1 MAISSLTGTSSTST
15 ATSSSAATAASQTS
29 VDDAQSRFMKLLVT
43 QMQNQD
49 PMSPMD
55 NAQLTTQIAQLNTVT
70 GINQL
75 NTTMQSM
82 LTGVQSTQTLQAT
95 SLIGHSVLVPG
106 TSTTLAQGKSVL
118 GFELPQTADTV
129 KLTVRDSNG
138 TAVRTQTLGTQTA
151 GQHSVSW
158 DGTTDTGSTASDGSY
173 SFEVQ
178 ASSNGQQVTATTLT
192 QGQVASVSIANG
204 KVSLSI
210 PAVGDVALAD
220 VRQVR

>member
-1 MAISSLTGTSSTST
+1 MAINSLTGTSSTSST
-15 ATSSSAATAASQTS
+15 TTSSATTAASQTT

-49 PMSPMD
+49 PMNPMD

-82 LTGVQSTQTLQAT
+82 LTGVQSSQTLQAA

-106 TSTTLAQGKSVL
+106 ASTELAQGQAVM

-129 KLTVRDSNG
+129 QLTVRDSSG
-138 TAVRTQTLGTQTA
+138 AVVRTQTLDTQAA

-158 DGTTDTGSTASDGSY
+158 DGTTDAGAAAADGRY
-173 SFEVQ
+173 KFEIK
-178 ASSNGQQVTATTLT
+178 ASSNGQQVSATTLT
-192 QGQVASVSIANG
+192 LGQVASVSLASG
-204 KVSLSI
+204 KVSLNI

>member
-1 MAISSLTGTSSTST
+1 MAINSVTGTTTTTST
-15 ATSSSAATAASQTS
+15 TSSSASTAASQAS
-29 VDDAQSRFMKLLVT
+29 VDEAQSRFMKLLVT

-49 PMSPMD
+49 PMNPMD

-82 LTGVQSTQTLQAT
+82 VAGVQASQTLQAT

-106 TSTTLAQGKSVL
+106 SSADLTQGQSVM
-118 GFELPQTADTV
+118 GFELSQAADTV
-129 KLTVRDSNG
+129 QLTVRDSSG
-138 TAVRTQTLGTQTA
+138 TVVRTQALGTQSE
-151 GQHSVSW
+151 GLHSVSW
-158 DGTTDTGSTASDGSY
+158 DGSTDAGSTASDGSY
-173 SFEVQ
+173 SFEIQ
-178 ASSNGQQVTATTLT
+178 ASSNGQKVTATTLT
-192 QGQVASVSIANG
+192 LGQVASVSLANG

>member
-1 MAISSLTGTSSTST
+1 MAINSLTGTSSTT
-15 ATSSSAATAASQTS
+15 GTTTSSASTAASQAS

-49 PMSPMD
+49 PMNPMD

-82 LTGVQSTQTLQAT
+82 LAGVQSSQTLQAT
-95 SLIGHSVLVPG
+95 GLIGHSVLVPG
-106 TSTTLAQGKSVL
+106 SSTQLASGQSVM
-118 GFELPQTADTV
+118 GFELSQAADAV
-129 KLTVRDSNG
+129 QLTVRDSSG
-138 TAVRTQTLGTQTA
+138 KVVRTQTLGSQSA
-151 GQHSVSW
+151 GQHTASW
-158 DGTTDTGSTASDGSY
+158 DGKTDTGSTAADGSY
-173 SFEVQ
+173 RFEVQ
-178 ASSNGQQVTATTLT
+178 AASNGQQLTATTLT
-192 QGQVASVSIANG
+192 LGQVASVSLANG

>member
-82 LTGVQSTQTLQAT
+82 LAGVQSNQTLQAT

-106 TSTTLAQGKSVL
+106 DSATLAQGQSVMA
-118 GFELPQTADTV
+118 FELPQAADTV
-129 KLTVRDSNG
+129 KLTIRDSNG
-138 TAVRTQTLGTQTA
+138 TAVRTQALGTQST

-158 DGTTDTGSTASDGSY
+158 DGTTDTGSTAPDGSY

-192 QGQVASVSIANG
+192 LGQVASVSIASG